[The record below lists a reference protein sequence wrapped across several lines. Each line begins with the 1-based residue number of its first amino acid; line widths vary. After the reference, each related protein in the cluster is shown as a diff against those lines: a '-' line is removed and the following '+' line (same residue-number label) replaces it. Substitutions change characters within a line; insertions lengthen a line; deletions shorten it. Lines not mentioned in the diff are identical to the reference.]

1 MMRRNVFTTYDPN
14 LPMGKK
20 FVAVH
25 VQNEDPLYFLVEVK
39 AKVCELF
46 VQISKFLNLLEPE
59 LFGLAIKSSSP
70 SSSVDTFIFLDP
82 LEKLSKYAPKA
93 WKTQNNGMD
102 NNGLPLFNVYFRVQ
116 FYVDSY
122 LFISCKVAKYYYYH
136 QLRENVLKYEQS
148 MSEVRCFLLASFALQ
163 ADYGNYNPKLHK
175 NRYFDPIHYFPL
187 WVIEELG
194 HDYIQRYLP
203 SLHCDHKGM
212 SKSEAQSMFIREAS
226 DPMAA
231 HNFHLYKMVS
241 NNKKQSS
248 NSTTNIG
255 KLSFDKKKFE
265 IRSIGPQSR
274 KFIYYAGSEE
284 LARFL
289 LWFSRASH
297 QFHLMILPKMREML
311 KREAEIN
318 RRKYRENCI
327 SSITST
333 SSRRTSSSGGNSSVV
348 DGGTCEIGGG
358 SNTNTTSK
366 STSPFEFSSA
376 ASSSSSERTEEKCLK
391 KCITSD
397 LDISTTSSVCYDGMM
412 IGCNDSTKD
421 PNDEFQDQQRVSV
434 ISNASSNTTSGIASD
449 KMHSGLVVSME
460 SLAMS
465 EPINDNHHRSH
476 NHHQQNHPLNN
487 YSATK
492 SAMMGNKKHSISI
505 SNIMITAN
513 SEPSSSPISASS
525 SCSSNS
531 QIKTTA
537 TTTATEIIVNP
548 EKSSKVSL
556 CLNINGSKEQSK
568 KFTENDSE
576 IEDSGDEIDSSIN
589 KNNRYSS
596 NKSNVTV
603 LSTILKPEAE
613 RLLKQ
618 GIEAEDVLD
627 AFNNQS
633 QQNQI
638 DSLELA
644 ELKEFEQQEKEKII
658 LNSLIDNIPPPPPMD
673 SSDSSDDD
681 DDSSDSSDSDSSDGD
696 DDFQTQKHRN
706 NRHHHYSPL
715 AQEKRLHNEQQQQQ
729 QRQQHNIDSSSLN
742 QRSNVIP
749 ALLKSKSSNTASSIQ
764 QQQQQ
769 QQSNGKP
776 QTTET
781 LKAKI
786 LPMNHIYEN
795 VPISDHV
802 SSTGS
807 RYSQVVQALIT
818 TPTANNNKH
827 FITGFPPTTIPL
839 RQYPS
844 LNSVPNVS
852 SSNNNYPHRTGMR
865 IGVSSLSRPGSA
877 QKKHAAHLLLHG
889 GCIHT
894 NHQHSNQ
901 NIPLSLLLNGQTSSS
916 NGILSNSL
924 NLSAGSEPNL
934 YFGGGSNQSNHC
946 ESINNNNLAI
956 QTIQQQQQ
964 QPPPPPPPVASTFR
978 QFIKNQL
985 GDYATNEPV
994 AKKSLTLDLTKT
1006 NDQVPNAHH
1015 HSSAIYITPPPS
1027 ADYHQKTSMEQL
1039 SPFVSKIPTPS
1050 QMSNIPSPRSLS
1062 SNDDDQQQQQQQ
1074 QKPKIV
1080 PKKSKESRLREL
1092 RQRTSDLNLPLITA
1106 LFNDANEAI
1115 AKSALRQSNRN
1126 DANNN
1131 HQDHHFVD
1139 DDNHFIGQRPISWHI
1154 EKSSP
1159 AFIPV
1164 AQNNGWHHH
1173 HHHQYYNGSPNK
1185 IHNPHHHHHHQFP
1198 QQPQQTRR
1206 SSTGNSG
1213 NNGNSVGGGGVS
1225 RIPQPTTSTQF
1236 YTKLRS

>member
-241 NNKKQSS
+241 NNKKQST
-248 NSTTNIG
+248 NSTTSSSTANDTWLAITITGLMIYASDHHQPIRCLKTRISFFPWSDIG

-449 KMHSGLVVSME
+449 KMHSGLGEEEDSDPESDLLMSLNGHHHSHHHHRAITLSGCSPQPVVSME

-556 CLNINGSKEQSK
+556 CLNINGSKEQ
-568 KFTENDSE
+568 
-576 IEDSGDEIDSSIN
+576 
-589 KNNRYSS
+589 NNRYSS

-696 DDFQTQKHRN
+696 DEFQTQKHRN

-729 QRQQHNIDSSSLN
+729 RQQHNIDSSSLN

-749 ALLKSKSSNTASSIQ
+749 ALLQSKSSNTASSIQ

-934 YFGGGSNQSNHC
+934 YFGGGSNQSIEKTTILSNHC

-1062 SNDDDQQQQQQQ
+1062 SNDDEDQQQQQQ

-1106 LFNDANEAI
+1106 LFNDASLQLSDRFYE
-1115 AKSALRQSNRN
+1115 S
-1126 DANNN
+1126 
-1131 HQDHHFVD
+1131 
-1139 DDNHFIGQRPISWHI
+1139 
-1154 EKSSP
+1154 
-1159 AFIPV
+1159 
-1164 AQNNGWHHH
+1164 
-1173 HHHQYYNGSPNK
+1173 
-1185 IHNPHHHHHHQFP
+1185 
-1198 QQPQQTRR
+1198 
-1206 SSTGNSG
+1206 SST
-1213 NNGNSVGGGGVS
+1213 
-1225 RIPQPTTSTQF
+1225 I
-1236 YTKLRS
+1236 